1 MRISD
6 WSSDVCSSDLSKSD
20 TNGSVQKL
28 IGCNPAGANPMSAA
42 DVGAGL
48 HNFLGVFSC
57 GQLAREKAEG
67 TGFYDVE
74 SSTDDPVSRIKQW
87 QVINT
92 TSWIATDNL
101 TAIGS
106 ASCRERVGQYVEI

>member
-1 MRISD
+1 
-6 WSSDVCSSDLSKSD
+6 
-20 TNGSVQKL
+20 
-28 IGCNPAGANPMSAA
+28 MSAA

-101 TAIGS
+101 TVKNIASYAEFKDLTRRSEEHTSELQS
-106 ASCRERVGQYVEI
+106 ARRNAYAAFSLTQQQSRLL